1 MSEVEP
7 GGMQVI
13 RIMGIESEIN
23 NIREFVDKG
32 NYHAAMNLS
41 ISAMNE
47 CRRNNDQAGVD
58 AFLEVIKGIA
68 DTMIAKFA
76 SQNR

>member
-23 NIREFVDKG
+23 NILEFVDKG

-47 CRRNNDQAGVD
+47 CRRNHDQAGVD
-58 AFLEVIKGIA
+58 TFLEVIKGIA
-68 DTMIAKFA
+68 DTMIAKFG